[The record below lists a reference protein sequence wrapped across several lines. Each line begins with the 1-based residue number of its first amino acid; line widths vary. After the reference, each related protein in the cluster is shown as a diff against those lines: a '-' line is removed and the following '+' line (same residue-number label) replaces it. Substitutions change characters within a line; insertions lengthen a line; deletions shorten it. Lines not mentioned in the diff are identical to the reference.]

1 MQYLR
6 IDDIRR
12 EFIDFFLGNN
22 HQLVEPSGVLPK
34 DDPTLLFIN
43 SGMAPMKPYF
53 LGTQQPPYPRLTNV
67 QDCIRTVD
75 IDDVGDS
82 YHGSSFR
89 MMGSWSFGDY
99 FKDRAIDLAFEL
111 ITEGFG
117 FPAEQLFATVY
128 GGDNSLP
135 GVPPDS
141 ESVKRWE
148 QYLPSDRILLRPA
161 SDNFWGPAGDSG
173 PCGPCT
179 EVFYDR
185 GEEYGLMDGSDPLVS
200 GRHIE
205 IWNAGV
211 FMQYDM
217 ALDRSIIPLPV
228 RCVDTGAGL
237 ERFAMLMQGVS
248 SIHEVDQYASA
259 FQIVTEAV
267 EDFRKARIIFDH
279 LKTSLLMMVEGVT
292 PGHQRH
298 AYVLRQLLRRALTA
312 TYLSDVKVDSVLSLA
327 WGVAETMDNRGGLDR
342 AKDLI
347 DHHLLTEVES
357 FSKILGRAEKYLA
370 RIAEAGEIDAHMAF
384 DLKATHGIPLELVSE
399 FCREHSILFPQAE
412 LDILLAEHSAISR
425 H

>member
-1 MQYLR
+1 MQYFG
-6 IDDIRR
+6 IEDIRR
-12 EFIDFFLGNN
+12 KFIGFFLGSD
-22 HQLVEPSGVLPK
+22 HQLVEQSGVLLR
-34 DDPTLLFIN
+34 DDPTLLFVN

-53 LGTQQPPYPRLTNV
+53 LGTRHPPYPRLANV
-67 QDCIRTVD
+67 QDCIRTID

-135 GVPPDS
+135 GVPPDYESAS
-141 ESVKRWE
+141 EWE
-148 QYLPSDRILLRPA
+148 RHLPSERILLRPA
-161 SDNFWGPAGDSG
+161 SDNFWGPAGNSG

-185 GEEYGLMDGSDPLVS
+185 GEEYGLMDGSDPLVG

-237 ERFAMLMQGVS
+237 ERFAMLLQGVS

-259 FQIVTEAV
+259 FQIVSEMV
-267 EDFRKARIIFDH
+267 EDSRKARIIFDH
-279 LKTSLLMMVEGVT
+279 LKTSLLMMVEGVA
-292 PGHQRH
+292 PGNQRH

-312 TYLSDVKVDSVLSLA
+312 TYLSDVKIDSVLSLA
-327 WGVAETMDNRGGLDR
+327 WGVGETMDNREALEE

-347 DHHLLTEVES
+347 DHYLLAEVGS

-370 RIAEAGEIDAHMAF
+370 RIAEAGEIDARTAF
-384 DLKATHGIPLELVSE
+384 DLKATHGIPLELVSG
-399 FCREHSILFPQAE
+399 FCRERAIPFPQVE
-412 LDILLAEHSAISR
+412 LKTLLEEHSAISR
-425 H
+425 G